1 MLWTPAGY
9 FDAAVGAE
17 DLLGW
22 HISRRAPTHGP
33 TSSPCARCARLHR
46 PDVLDRLFESLDGE
60 QADLANAAGNRPQEA
75 PLVLAD
81 ALPPVIDAVGAPDL
95 KGSDAGVRVRVR
107 LRSPQDAPVTA
118 LVARADGR
126 PARVDGNGTASASVE
141 VDLQVRF
148 EGQPNSIAL
157 VAENKWGRSMP
168 ATFTLN
174 WNAPRPTAAESPPA
188 SAVAV
193 RPADAGTSPATVA
206 APSPPRPAATGAA
219 TDPDRKP
226 RLYVLAVGVGKFAD
240 DSISPLD
247 LTSKD
252 VRDFVAEIRKQQGR
266 LYRQVDVKLL
276 VDQGATRD
284 AIMDGLEWL
293 QRQVTQHDVGM
304 LFVAGHGDND
314 ADLGYIYVPHNFN
327 AEAKRRTAVSF
338 KEFSK
343 TLDALAGKALF
354 FIDTCHS
361 GNVLG
366 QKSRSV
372 ARNPDASGAIN
383 DLISAESGVVVFSAS
398 TGRQYALENRAWGN
412 GAFTKALVE
421 GLSGKAD
428 LRGKGQVTHKMLD
441 FYISDRVKEL
451 TKGKQTP
458 VTQAPGGV
466 PDFPLALVR

>member
-1 MLWTPAGY
+1 M
-9 FDAAVGAE
+9 
-17 DLLGW
+17 
-22 HISRRAPTHGP
+22 
-33 TSSPCARCARLHR
+33 
-46 PDVLDRLFESLDGE
+46 
-60 QADLANAAGNRPQEA
+60 
-75 PLVLAD
+75 
-81 ALPPVIDAVGAPDL
+81 
-95 KGSDAGVRVRVR
+95 
-107 LRSPQDAPVTA
+107 
-118 LVARADGR
+118 
-126 PARVDGNGTASASVE
+126 
-141 VDLQVRF
+141 
-148 EGQPNSIAL
+148 
-157 VAENKWGRSMP
+157 
-168 ATFTLN
+168 
-174 WNAPRPTAAESPPA
+174 
-188 SAVAV
+188 
-193 RPADAGTSPATVA
+193 
-206 APSPPRPAATGAA
+206 
-219 TDPDRKP
+219 
-226 RLYVLAVGVGKFAD
+226 LAVGVGKFAD